1 MFNNNDTFK
10 LFFND
15 AFLVITIIFY
25 ILEVL
30 NVNKS
35 RLKRITLQP
44 GPNLGLTE
52 LQNANKA
59 DCHMRF
65 LKCCLIM
72 KLVSETDL
80 INALHCGTW
89 MFN

>member
-1 MFNNNDTFK
+1 MW
-10 LFFND
+10 
-15 AFLVITIIFY
+15 
-25 ILEVL
+25 
-30 NVNKS
+30 NKS

-89 MFN
+89 MFNWETGNFLWVVWKENGDK